1 MRLLFFLVVEKLFI
15 YIEKIAIICYNK
27 SKKGGVV
34 MKENLL
40 IEKSIAFASRII
52 KLHQYL
58 IKTKKETIIS
68 KQIVRSGTS
77 IGANIN
83 EANYGQ
89 SKADFVS
96 KMHIALKETAETEY
110 WLKLLTMSEYI
121 TEDIMEI
128 KISTAAAAV
137 YLIAFVFSITTDSY
151 GGEPFGSV
159 VCKNLYMILTPALA
173 YSGVMSAKR
182 FIKKKR
188 IRVGFLLILSLG
200 LLAMTGYLF
209 NILSLLGIICIFAS
223 NAKEWAEKN
232 D

>member
-1 MRLLFFLVVEKLFI
+1 
-15 YIEKIAIICYNK
+15 
-27 SKKGGVV
+27 

-40 IEKSIAFASRII
+40 IDRSIAFASRII

-110 WLKLLTMSEYI
+110 WLKLLVLSDYL
-121 TEDIMEI
+121 TEADGQSLIHDCLEI
-128 KISTAAAAV
+128 KRI
-137 YLIAFVFSITTDSY
+137 LIASINT
-151 GGEPFGSV
+151 
-159 VCKNLYMILTPALA
+159 
-173 YSGVMSAKR
+173 
-182 FIKKKR
+182 
-188 IRVGFLLILSLG
+188 
-200 LLAMTGYLF
+200 
-209 NILSLLGIICIFAS
+209 
-223 NAKEWAEKN
+223 AKEKQ
-232 D
+232 

>member
-1 MRLLFFLVVEKLFI
+1 
-15 YIEKIAIICYNK
+15 
-27 SKKGGVV
+27 

-40 IEKSIAFASRII
+40 IDKSIIFASRII
-52 KLHQYL
+52 KLNKYL

-121 TEDIMEI
+121 TDEMGNSLLNDCLEI
-128 KISTAAAAV
+128 KRILIST
-137 YLIAFVFSITTDSY
+137 INT
-151 GGEPFGSV
+151 
-159 VCKNLYMILTPALA
+159 
-173 YSGVMSAKR
+173 AKGN
-182 FIKKKR
+182 KP
-188 IRVGFLLILSLG
+188 LSE
-200 LLAMTGYLF
+200 
-209 NILSLLGIICIFAS
+209 I
-223 NAKEWAEKN
+223 
-232 D
+232 